1 MSSKMKRKHVSSCR
15 KYLLNIIYMSWS
27 VGHTDEV
34 LNIAMISVS
43 SYLLVEGTKL
53 KYINST
59 EEDTLSL
66 KWGIVDEIWIT

>member
-1 MSSKMKRKHVSSCR
+1 M
-15 KYLLNIIYMSWS
+15 NIIYMSWS

-34 LNIAMISVS
+34 LNIAMIPVS

-59 EEDTLSL
+59 EEYILSL
-66 KWGIVDEIWIT
+66 KWGI